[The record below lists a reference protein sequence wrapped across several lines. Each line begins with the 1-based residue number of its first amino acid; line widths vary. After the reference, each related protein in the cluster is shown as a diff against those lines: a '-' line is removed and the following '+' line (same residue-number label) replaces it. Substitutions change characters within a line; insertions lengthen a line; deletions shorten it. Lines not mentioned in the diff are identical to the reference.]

1 MKKKV
6 KRILLIVLIVVIVII
21 GILGVMVY
29 KEIQTQN
36 RVSAAIEKVIDGD
49 LKPQDIDYKSLGKYG
64 NFTRDISNAVIKY
77 KTDSDEVIN
86 AYKKFNP
93 SDIFSEKYMM
103 NPVEGKK
110 YIQDIIDTNLKYE
123 KSVDQDTE
131 LLNNSVEKSPFSS
144 RDKDQIRKIIDGLDK
159 STIKDAK
166 STLTSIN
173 TFYSK
178 VQSIY
183 DYLDSIKGRYTF
195 EDNTIVFNS
204 QQDMDKYDELIKEMK
219 ASENALK

>member
-1 MKKKV
+1 
-6 KRILLIVLIVVIVII
+6 
-21 GILGVMVY
+21 
-29 KEIQTQN
+29 
-36 RVSAAIEKVIDGD
+36 
-49 LKPQDIDYKSLGKYG
+49 
-64 NFTRDISNAVIKY
+64 
-77 KTDSDEVIN
+77 
-86 AYKKFNP
+86 
-93 SDIFSEKYMM
+93 M

-123 KSVDQDTE
+123 KSVDQDIE